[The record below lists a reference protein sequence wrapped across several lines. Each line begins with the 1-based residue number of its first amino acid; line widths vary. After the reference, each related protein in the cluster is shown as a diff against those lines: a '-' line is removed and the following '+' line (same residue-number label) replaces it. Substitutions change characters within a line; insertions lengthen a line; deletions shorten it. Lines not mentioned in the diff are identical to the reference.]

1 MPEPKRNLPRGPHGL
16 SRDEVQR
23 SQRVRLLQAA
33 TDEVAERGYVNT
45 TVAHIISRAG
55 VSRATFYELFADR
68 EACFQAAYEANANL
82 VAAVMEA
89 ELDRVRST
97 RGEAPLDRLDRV
109 LHAYLVALRDAPTL
123 ARVFLVEVYAAG
135 PEAIEQR
142 RASLERF
149 VDIVAETHRGE
160 TGILGARRD
169 QRFAAQALVGSVSFM
184 VTNAVAAGETDGL
197 VDLHKPLMRLAA
209 QITGVDQKK
218 S

>member
-1 MPEPKRNLPRGPHGL
+1 VEHTARPNLPRGPHGL

-33 TDEVAERGYVNT
+33 TDEVAERGYANT
-45 TVAHIISRAG
+45 TVAHIIARAG
-55 VSRATFYELFADR
+55 VSRATFYALFADR
-68 EACFQAAYEANANL
+68 EACFRAAYEANAEL

-89 ELDRVRST
+89 ELANVRSS
-97 RGEAPLDRLDRV
+97 RGEEPLARLDRV
-109 LHAYLVALRDAPTL
+109 LAAYLAALQTAPTL

-135 PEAIEQR
+135 PVAIEQR

-160 TGILGARRD
+160 TGVLGTRKD
-169 QRFAAQALVGSVSFM
+169 QRFAAEAFVGAVSFM
-184 VTNAVAAGETDGL
+184 ITNAVAAGEIDSVTDL
-197 VDLHKPLMRLAA
+197 RKPLMRLAG
-209 QITGVDQKK
+209 QITGHE